1 MDYIDAI
8 AGASISTMSKKVYL
22 TRLKKWV
29 EEAKVELEDIITQP
43 DTYLKWVYKKSTNSQ
58 TQKSYIS
65 AILALFKHTPEL
77 KEKYKTAYD
86 KWFDAF
92 KKVNGKIE
100 DKYKTNEPS
109 ERQKEGFVEYKEII
123 QKRDALEKGSK
134 ERLLL
139 AMYTY
144 LPPLRSDFNK
154 IYIYTEKPAR
164 ITQDNYIL
172 LYDDPKIVLKEYKTS
187 KNNKILENP
196 LPKELIQEIKDS
208 LKEEPREWLFMD
220 RTKGP
225 YKSTSFN
232 KWANRVFLKLF
243 ERPLTISLIRHSFI
257 NQLNFNTLS
266 IQDKE
271 DIAKCMAHTVTTQ
284 DRYRL
289 IFKKD

>member
-8 AGASISTMSKKVYL
+8 AGASISNMSKKVYL

-29 EEAKVELEDIITQP
+29 EEAEVELETILANP
-43 DTYLKWVYKKSTNSQ
+43 DKYLKWVYKKSSNSQ

-65 AILALFKHTPEL
+65 AILAIFKHTPEL
-77 KEKYKTAYD
+77 KDKYKSDYD
-86 KWFDAF
+86 IWFEAF

-123 QKRDALEKGSK
+123 QKRDHLEKGSK

-154 IYIYTEKPAR
+154 VYIYTEKPSR

-172 LYDDPKIVLKEYKTS
+172 LYDTPKIVLKEYKTS

-208 LKEEPREWLFMD
+208 LAKEPREWLFMD

-243 ERPLTISLIRHSFI
+243 ERPLTISLIRHSFV

>member
-8 AGASISTMSKKVYL
+8 AGASVSNMSKKVYL

-29 EEAKVELEDIITQP
+29 EEAEVELETILANP
-43 DTYLKWVYKKSTNSQ
+43 DKYLKWVYKKSSNPQ

-65 AILALFKHTPEL
+65 SILAIFKHTPDL
-77 KEKYKTAYD
+77 KDKYKSEYET
-86 KWFDAF
+86 WFEAF

-123 QKRDALEKGSK
+123 EKRDSLEKGSK

-154 IYIYTEKPAR
+154 VYIYTEKPGR
-164 ITQDNYIL
+164 ITQDNYII
-172 LYDDPKIVLKEYKTS
+172 LYDTPKIVLKEYKTS